1 MAETDILSK
10 NSRNIFRA
18 IHEGKWLEIKYRPR
32 DISKPEREFWIGIN
46 GIDPA
51 LNTIQVLG
59 MSLNE
64 QHSLAKMNL
73 HLENILDSYVI
84 QNTYIPRNQILIDDI
99 KFNPSKYKTVFTGT
113 RNLKILDYL
122 DDCVKLDNQ
131 PSESKNFAVI
141 TDIDDEILRTTG
153 VYNLNTAQFNSIV
166 KTFQRKIQ
174 NDRKFKVSENEI
186 IELCLNVLGIYSSRG
201 LYLLAYRP
209 VNLNVACRQLVA
221 DEQICINREFA
232 VTDREGKILKDK
244 NGNAEHFRIEKYLS
258 ESDFYLLKDF
268 QSNSEKI
275 KNIINQNIKAWS
287 SQNEYL
293 VDDTPKFLCIKRSMV
308 IKLENEFNAIFNMCK
323 ENTVTEPIKAFF
335 GEINA
340 EKSIEENNPVALLN
354 SKVNLDQLLAL
365 YNSVNQN
372 VSYVQG
378 PPGTGKTNTILNVI
392 STCFFDKK
400 TVLFSSYNNH
410 PLDTVIHEFLNLKY
424 SSFSNQEKTIPF
436 PILKITSNEKMSD
449 ELDRVFNLYK
459 SIVSEKVY
467 FNTLDKNRNEKINR
481 TMALIDVLKKHK
493 ENMELQ
499 EQQDAIEAMIEKSS
513 ENLFMLSFET
523 KLKNQIE
530 ERRKK
535 IGEVTDSD
543 ALNALDNNSA
553 DFMKYLYFTSVGFL
567 QKIDLKENIEFKTI
581 LETIDKKEKVKSF
594 NAYLKIPENVKKL
607 QEIFPVMVSTCIS
620 SCKIGKPAQYFDI
633 TIIDEASQCNTAVSL
648 VPILRGRRLMLV
660 GDTNQLSPVIT
671 LDRQINEKLR
681 EKYNVSE
688 TYDYIDNSVYK
699 TFLKNDPKSEEILLR
714 SHYRCEKKIIDF
726 CNKKYYCGRLNVKST
741 EKSENPL
748 IFREVNKNLDSMNVT
763 KNTSFAELD
772 EIRQIIFENK
782 GKSIGVITPF
792 AAQKELLKRELPEE
806 ISVGTVHQFQG
817 DEKDI
822 VIFSPGITEYSRKG
836 SFSWLNENRELVNVA
851 MSRAKKNF
859 ILVGNSSAIEK
870 LHSEIESK
878 NNERNSAIEISGNTD
893 KKEKHTDDF
902 YDLYSYVKSN
912 GKIEPPMNKASSRA
926 LGLKPFSSETENA
939 FLETLNQ
946 AVSCIIGAENGRTR
960 AKYNIKKE
968 IAIASIFNL
977 LTPGDNDLF
986 YSGRFD
992 FVLFKK
998 IGRQEIPV
1006 LAIELDGPEHKND
1019 IATMERDK
1027 KKKEICKNHNF
1038 ELLHVDNSYARRYYY
1053 IKQILKEYFTEN

>member
-1 MAETDILSK
+1 M
-10 NSRNIFRA
+10 
-18 IHEGKWLEIKYRPR
+18 
-32 DISKPEREFWIGIN
+32 
-46 GIDPA
+46 
-51 LNTIQVLG
+51 
-59 MSLNE
+59 
-64 QHSLAKMNL
+64 
-73 HLENILDSYVI
+73 
-84 QNTYIPRNQILIDDI
+84 
-99 KFNPSKYKTVFTGT
+99 
-113 RNLKILDYL
+113 
-122 DDCVKLDNQ
+122 
-131 PSESKNFAVI
+131 
-141 TDIDDEILRTTG
+141 
-153 VYNLNTAQFNSIV
+153 
-166 KTFQRKIQ
+166 
-174 NDRKFKVSENEI
+174 
-186 IELCLNVLGIYSSRG
+186 
-201 LYLLAYRP
+201 
-209 VNLNVACRQLVA
+209 
-221 DEQICINREFA
+221 
-232 VTDREGKILKDK
+232 
-244 NGNAEHFRIEKYLS
+244 
-258 ESDFYLLKDF
+258 
-268 QSNSEKI
+268 
-275 KNIINQNIKAWS
+275 
-287 SQNEYL
+287 
-293 VDDTPKFLCIKRSMV
+293 
-308 IKLENEFNAIFNMCK
+308 
-323 ENTVTEPIKAFF
+323 
-335 GEINA
+335 
-340 EKSIEENNPVALLN
+340 
-354 SKVNLDQLLAL
+354 
-365 YNSVNQN
+365 
-372 VSYVQG
+372 
-378 PPGTGKTNTILNVI
+378 
-392 STCFFDKK
+392 
-400 TVLFSSYNNH
+400 
-410 PLDTVIHEFLNLKY
+410 
-424 SSFSNQEKTIPF
+424 
-436 PILKITSNEKMSD
+436 
-449 ELDRVFNLYK
+449 
-459 SIVSEKVY
+459 
-467 FNTLDKNRNEKINR
+467 
-481 TMALIDVLKKHK
+481 
-493 ENMELQ
+493 
-499 EQQDAIEAMIEKSS
+499 
-513 ENLFMLSFET
+513 
-523 KLKNQIE
+523 
-530 ERRKK
+530 
-535 IGEVTDSD
+535 
-543 ALNALDNNSA
+543 
-553 DFMKYLYFTSVGFL
+553 
-567 QKIDLKENIEFKTI
+567 
-581 LETIDKKEKVKSF
+581 
-594 NAYLKIPENVKKL
+594 KIPENVKKL

-620 SCKIGKPAQYFDI
+620 SSKIGKPAQYFDI

-748 IFREVNKNLDSMNVT
+748 TFREVNKNLDSMNVT

-782 GKSIGVITPF
+782 DKSIGVITPF